1 MLETKPETVT
11 VETESETVTVET
23 KPEPVTVE
31 TKSESVT
38 VETKSESV
46 TYDDFTVMLAEVLL
60 VEQEKLT
67 PETSFSND
75 LFIDSLKMVEMALRI
90 EHLGATIPTEA
101 YWEIQTV
108 GDAYDAYSNNH
119 FSKP

>member
-1 MLETKPETVT
+1 M
-11 VETESETVTVET
+11 
-23 KPEPVTVE
+23 VE
-31 TKSESVT
+31 TKSESIP
-38 VETKSESV
+38 
-46 TYDDFTVMLAEVLL
+46 YDEFTVMLSEVLL

-90 EHLGATIPTEA
+90 EQLGVSVPTEA

-108 GDAYDAYSNNH
+108 GDAYDAYSNNKY
-119 FSKP
+119 SKP